1 MPSQLASQISKKTVN
16 RDFLLTYDE
25 SLLKPERQLS
35 PEISANQRTIRNVLY
50 VGNNAKSVCLDLTHL
65 RYEGLPL
72 NGAFKAYCYIKEQ
85 LEEYQDAPDAIICDE
100 FLPDGDAVTLCERLK
115 QIPGAANIPFITL
128 SKSPSAEGKIR
139 ALEAGVDDY
148 FGTDVTAKRLDG
160 RIGFLRR
167 YKPEIRSHFANKS
180 HTRGWHAP
188 LGKRVFD
195 ILVASL
201 ALLALSPI
209 LLLIAILIRLDSK
222 GPIFYVSK
230 RVGTGYQIFDFFKF
244 RSMRV
249 GADQELSKL
258 MHLNQYCQ
266 EPESDD
272 ISPKITEDSCL
283 DCLMGEEPCSPI
295 VVVNGEE
302 ICENQYMKNLKKSE
316 DNGTT
321 FVKFENDPRV
331 TPLGR
336 FIRKT
341 SLDEL
346 PQLFNVL
353 RGDMSIVGNRPLPLY
368 EAEKLTT
375 DQWSKRFLAPAG
387 CTGLWQVTRRGKA
400 NMSTS
405 ERIELDVIYA
415 EEYSFWYDLKI
426 MLKTL
431 PAMVQKEAV

>member
-1 MPSQLASQISKKTVN
+1 VN
-16 RDFLLTYDE
+16 RDFLLTYDN

-35 PEISANQRTIRNVLY
+35 PESPSSQRAIRNVLY

-85 LEEYQDAPDAIICDE
+85 LEEYQEAPDAIICDE
-100 FLPDGDAVTLCERLK
+100 YLPDGDAVTLCDRLK
-115 QIPGAANIPFITL
+115 HIPHAAQIPFIVL
-128 SKSPSAEGKIR
+128 SKKPSSDGSIR
-139 ALEAGVDDY
+139 ALEAGIDDY
-148 FGTDVTAKRLDG
+148 YGTDVTAKRLDS
-160 RIGFLRR
+160 RISFLRK
-167 YKPEIRSHFANKS
+167 YKAEIRSQK
-180 HTRGWHAP
+180 TRRASSVGWHTP
-188 LGKRVFD
+188 LGKRLFD
-195 ILVASL
+195 ILVAST
-201 ALLALSPI
+201 ALLILSPI
-209 LLLIAILIRLDSK
+209 LLLITIMIRLDSK
-222 GPIFYVSK
+222 GPVFYISK
-230 RVGTGYQIFDFFKF
+230 RVGTGYQIFNFFKF

-249 GADQELSKL
+249 GADQELSDL
-258 MHLNQYCQ
+258 MHLNQYSN

-272 ISPKITEDSCL
+272 VSPKITEDSCI

-295 VVVNGEE
+295 IVVKGEE
-302 ICENQYMKNLKKSE
+302 MCENQYMRNLKKSE
-316 DNGTT
+316 ENETT

-375 DQWSKRFLAPAG
+375 DQWVKRFLAPAG

-405 ERIELDVIYA
+405 ERIELDVTYA
-415 EEYSFWYDLKI
+415 QEYSFWYDVKI

>member
-1 MPSQLASQISKKTVN
+1 MN

-25 SLLKPERQLS
+25 PLLKQERQIS
-35 PEISANQRTIRNVLY
+35 PEFPVNQRVTRNVLY

-85 LEEYQDAPDAIICDE
+85 LEESQETPDAIICDE
-100 FLPDGDAVTLCERLK
+100 YLPDGDAVTLCERLK
-115 QIPGAANIPFITL
+115 HIPRAADIPFIIL
-128 SKSPSAEGKIR
+128 SKNPTSAGKVR
-139 ALEAGVDDY
+139 ALKAGTDDY

-160 RIGFLRR
+160 RISFLRR
-167 YKPEIRSHFANKS
+167 YKSEIRSHSAKKS
-180 HTRGWHAP
+180 STSGWHAP
-188 LGKRVFD
+188 LGKRFFD
-195 ILVASL
+195 ILIASL
-201 ALLALSPI
+201 ALLILSPI
-209 LLLIAILIRLDSK
+209 LLLITLLIRLDSK
-222 GPIFYVSK
+222 GPIFYISK
-230 RVGTGYQIFDFFKF
+230 RVGTGYQIFNFFKF

-249 GADQELSKL
+249 GADKELTDL
-258 MHLNQYCQ
+258 MHLNQYGQ

-272 ISPKITEDSCL
+272 ISPKIAEDSCI
-283 DCLMGEEPCSPI
+283 DCLMGEEPCSSI
-295 VVVNGEE
+295 VVVEGEE
-302 ICENQYMKNLKKSE
+302 MCENQYMRNLKKAE
-316 DNGTT
+316 DCGTT

-341 SLDEL
+341 SVDEL

-375 DQWSKRFLAPAG
+375 DQWVRRFLAPAG

-405 ERIELDVIYA
+405 ERIELDVTYA
-415 EEYSFWYDLKI
+415 NEYSFWYDIKI

-431 PAMVQKEAV
+431 PALVQKEAV

>member
-1 MPSQLASQISKKTVN
+1 VN
-16 RDFLLTYDE
+16 RDFLLTYDD
-25 SLLKPERQLS
+25 SLLKPERQLNPES
-35 PEISANQRTIRNVLY
+35 PSSQRVIRNVLY

-85 LEEYQDAPDAIICDE
+85 LEEYQTAPDAIICDE
-100 FLPDGDAVTLCERLK
+100 FLPDGDAFTLCERLK
-115 QIPGAANIPFITL
+115 HIPRAAHIPFIVL
-128 SKSPSAEGKIR
+128 SKNPSVEGKIR
-139 ALEAGVDDY
+139 ALEAGIDDFY
-148 FGTDVTAKRLDG
+148 DTYVTAKKLDS
-160 RIGFLRR
+160 RISFLRR
-167 YKPEIRSHFANKS
+167 YKSEIRSHNGS
-180 HTRGWHAP
+180 QRTLSGWNIP
-188 LGKRVFD
+188 LGKRLFD
-195 ILVASL
+195 ILVAST
-201 ALLALSPI
+201 ALLLLSPI
-209 LLLIAILIRLDSK
+209 LLLITLLIKLDSK
-222 GPIFYVSK
+222 GPVFYISK
-230 RVGTGYQIFDFFKF
+230 RVGTGYQIFNFFKF

-249 GADQELSKL
+249 GADQELSNL
-258 MHLNQYCQ
+258 MHLNQYCN

-272 ISPKITEDSCL
+272 ISPKITEDSCIE
-283 DCLMGEEPCSPI
+283 CLMSEEPCSPI
-295 VVVNGEE
+295 MMVNGEE
-302 ICENQYMKNLKKSE
+302 ICENQYMKNMKKADEQS
-316 DNGTT
+316 TT

-346 PQLFNVL
+346 PQLINVL
-353 RGDMSIVGNRPLPLY
+353 KGDMSIVGNRPLPLY

-375 DQWSKRFLAPAG
+375 DQWAQRFLAPAG

-405 ERIELDVIYA
+405 ERIELDVTYA
-415 EEYSFWYDLKI
+415 KEYSFWYDIKI